1 MGMIHTSDS
10 LTVRQV
16 IFPTL
21 VSQEDNKILSQNVSE
36 EQAEAFLM
44 RAVALVQRVSDNRE
58 GVVASE
64 GESLPHLPHS
74 HSFGETHDRRRH
86 EFGDGH
92 EAGADRWIPR
102 EYGDSGQSVV
112 DVVESLVEEL
122 AHPLGD
128 ERCADEGDE
137 HTD

>member
-64 GESLPHLPHS
+64 GECLPHLPHS
-74 HSFGETHDRRRH
+74 HSFGETNDRRRH

-92 EAGADRWIPR
+92 EAGADRGRPR
-102 EYGDSGQSVV
+102 EYGNSGKAVV
-112 DVVESLVEEL
+112 DVVEPLVEEL
-122 AHPLGD
+122 SHPLGN
-128 ERCADEGDE
+128 EGCADEGDE
-137 HTD
+137 HAN